1 MKNSSYS
8 ALGSWFE
15 YLNCDCD
22 YPTWSQYLI
31 DLLKKYGAG
40 TLGADVGCGNG
51 YFTRAF
57 KKQGYDV
64 VGVDLSP
71 EMLTTAREIS
81 AKNGQKIEF
90 LQGDITK
97 LKLAKKVDFITAI
110 NDCINYVSQTDVEK
124 AIKKVASNLKKG
136 GLFIFDVSTANKLKN
151 VIGNNMFGED
161 GEKISYLWFNE
172 LKGDK
177 VIMDL
182 TFFVAQPDGKYV
194 RKDERHVQYVHE
206 ESALKDCL
214 ERCGFKVEET
224 SGHLGKSKEE
234 RINFIARKL

>member
-31 DLLKKYGAG
+31 ELLKKYGAG
-40 TLGADVGCGNG
+40 TLGCDVGCGNG
-51 YFTRAF
+51 FFTRAF
-57 KKQGYDV
+57 KKQGFDV
-64 VGVDLSP
+64 VGVDISP
-71 EMLTTAREIS
+71 EMLTTAKELT
-81 AKNGQKIEF
+81 AKDGQKIEF

-97 LKLAKKVDFITAI
+97 LKLAKKVDFVTAI
-110 NDCINYVSQTDVEK
+110 NDCINYVSQKDVEK
-124 AIKKVASNLKKG
+124 AFRKVASNLKKG

-172 LKGDK
+172 FKGDK

-182 TFFVAQPDGKYV
+182 TFFVLQPDGKYI
-194 RKDERHVQYVHE
+194 RNDERHAQYVHQE
-206 ESALKDCL
+206 NALKDCL
-214 ERCGFKVEET
+214 ERCGFMVEEVV
-224 SGHLGKSKEE
+224 GHLGKSKDE